1 MKINVGHLKIL
12 SPLFLAF
19 VLIGCTPETTETG
32 TTTDAEPNT
41 NSTNYSLSIN
51 VEGGG
56 SVINLA
62 NNVNCETGS
71 ICTYS
76 FEQGTSMTLMATAEP
91 NYAFDHWEYSCNN
104 ENSAECLVTMNENV
118 TITAVFIQQSGSI
131 SLSWQAPS
139 AREDGSPLS
148 VNEIMQ
154 YVIYYR
160 ESQDLPYADASTVTL
175 TADETGI
182 APTELIIDDLKP
194 GKKYYFAG
202 VTIDTNGITS
212 QLSEEIMKVVN

>member
-1 MKINVGHLKIL
+1 MRINVGHLKIL
-12 SPLFLAF
+12 ASLFLAF
-19 VLIGCTPETTETG
+19 VLIGCVPEATETSLPM
-32 TTTDAEPNT
+32 DAEPNS
-41 NSTNYSLSIN
+41 STYSLAIN

-62 NNVNCETGS
+62 NNVNCTAGS
-71 ICTYS
+71 ACTYS
-76 FEQGTSMTLMATAEP
+76 FEQGTSMTLMATAES

-104 ENSAECLVTMNENV
+104 ENNAECLVTMNENI
-118 TITAVFIQQSGSI
+118 TLTAVFIQQSGSI

-139 AREDGSPLS
+139 EREDGSPLS

-160 ESQDLPYADASTVTL
+160 ESQDVPYAGASAITL
-175 TADETGI
+175 TADETGT
-182 APTELIIDDLKP
+182 APTELVIDDLKP
-194 GKKYYFAG
+194 GKNYYFAG
-202 VTIDTNGITS
+202 VTIDTNGVTS

>member
-1 MKINVGHLKIL
+1 MRINVGHLKIL
-12 SPLFLAF
+12 TSLFLAF
-19 VLIGCTPETTETG
+19 VLIGCVSETTEESG
-32 TTTDAEPNT
+32 STDAEP
-41 NSTNYSLSIN
+41 SSNYSLTIN

-62 NNVNCETGS
+62 NNINCTAGS
-71 ICTYS
+71 ACTYS

-104 ENSAECLVTMNENV
+104 ENAECLVTMNENI
-118 TITAVFIQQSGSI
+118 TLTAVFIQQSGSI

-139 AREDGSPLS
+139 EREDGSPLS

-160 ESQDLPYADASTVTL
+160 ESQDVPYAGASAITL
-175 TADETGI
+175 TADETGT
-182 APTELIIDDLKP
+182 APTELVIDDLKP
-194 GKKYYFAG
+194 GKNYYFAG
-202 VTIDTNGITS
+202 VTIDTNGVTS